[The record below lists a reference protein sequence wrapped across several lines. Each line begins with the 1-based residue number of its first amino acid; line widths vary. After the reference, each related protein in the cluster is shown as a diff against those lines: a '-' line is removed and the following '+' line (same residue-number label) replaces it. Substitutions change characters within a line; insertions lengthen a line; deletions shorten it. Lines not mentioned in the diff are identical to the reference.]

1 MCCSVFFLL
10 IGLLLLL
17 LLKFSVDFELNTSD
31 LSMKPTISMG
41 VGPPLR
47 AAVPPASLLGKIG
60 TLLRGGRPLR
70 DVRDAVGGRANT
82 AIRIVDNLLQEVD
95 LLHLEIWFG
104 LYDPYWTA
112 LGCGGFWAVL
122 GSLLSALGSKPRF
135 KVEPRIAVHPDFSQA
150 ALRIS
155 LRCIFRFRVGQ
166 IIFSEM
172 KRLGGRVGINF

>member
-1 MCCSVFFLL
+1 MLLGLFLL

-41 VGPPLR
+41 VGPLR
-47 AAVPPASLLGKIG
+47 AAVPASLLAKIG
-60 TLLRGGRPLR
+60 TLLRGRPLR
-70 DVRDAVGGRANT
+70 DVRDAVGRANT